1 MFGKLEGLWPLVG
14 DKTRK
19 TVLLLQTSKEDV
31 VAALL
36 TNFHTCLCGG
46 VTTEYLEIAPPT
58 LQEYATMIEEHASG
72 TSRVS
77 RNTRNDV
84 FILVHV
90 SNNTF
95 YMCRKF

>member
-1 MFGKLEGLWPLVG
+1 MFGKLEGLWQLVG
-14 DKTRK
+14 DKTQK

-36 TNFHTCLCGG
+36 NNFHTCLCGG

-72 TSRVS
+72 NFDNPARAILNETSS
-77 RNTRNDV
+77 LDV
-84 FILVHV
+84 DA
-90 SNNTF
+90 S
-95 YMCRKF
+95 C